1 MNALWHSPGMNARVA
16 FAAYRG
22 VERSGIGIPS
32 YRREDIL
39 NVIPFLKYVVALQ
52 VFVKCNLIRH
62 KLTVCATK
70 KRYFQLE
77 MV

>member
-1 MNALWHSPGMNARVA
+1 MICEDCVPDTD
-16 FAAYRG
+16 
-22 VERSGIGIPS
+22 
-32 YRREDIL
+32 REPIIEENLDI
-39 NVIPFLKYVVALQ
+39 IPFQKNGFALQ

-70 KRYFQLE
+70 KRHLQLE